1 MTNRNVENLASIIQ
15 PFIEE
20 QKILQDGMKVK
31 KLKLKETSTFPGASS
46 IIKRY

>member
-1 MTNRNVENLASIIQ
+1 MTNKNVEHLASFIQ